1 MSGGS
6 SLVGRWFGGRSTS
19 GVAALLDAVS
29 GAVCAEENENEN
41 ENEKEKEKK
50 KEVED
55 ASFGCI

>member
-1 MSGGS
+1 
-6 SLVGRWFGGRSTS
+6 
-19 GVAALLDAVS
+19 LLDAVS

-41 ENEKEKEKK
+41 ENEKEKETK